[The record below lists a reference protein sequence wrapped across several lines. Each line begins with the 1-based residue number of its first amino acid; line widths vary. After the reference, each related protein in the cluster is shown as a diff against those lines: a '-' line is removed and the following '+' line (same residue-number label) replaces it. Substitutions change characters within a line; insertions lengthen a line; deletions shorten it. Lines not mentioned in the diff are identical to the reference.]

1 MQSALE
7 YNLLAVFATAV
18 ASVAASSAV
27 AVSSF
32 AVLFFAAVS
41 ESRNGVMGKEKIIVP
56 QTISKQ
62 YNLGTWKHKRPE
74 YLQIIQT
81 AVYGLQQLHEA
92 TIQNICGFKIIRHI
106 FQEF

>member
-1 MQSALE
+1 VLE

-41 ESRNGVMGKEKIIVP
+41 ESRNGVMGQEKIIVP
-56 QTISKQ
+56 QTISKH
-62 YNLGTWKHKRPE
+62 YNLGT
-74 YLQIIQT
+74 
-81 AVYGLQQLHEA
+81 
-92 TIQNICGFKIIRHI
+92 
-106 FQEF
+106 